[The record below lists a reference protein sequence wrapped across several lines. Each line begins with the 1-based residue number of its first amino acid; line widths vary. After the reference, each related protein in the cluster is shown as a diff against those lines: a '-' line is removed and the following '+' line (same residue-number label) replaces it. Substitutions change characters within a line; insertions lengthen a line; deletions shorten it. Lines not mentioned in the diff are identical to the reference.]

1 MKKNIMSLATV
12 GLVSLAVAATAF
24 ASPATVERSVNFRSA
39 PSTSSKVYQNL
50 KPGTSIEVLSQVN
63 AYWLKVK
70 VNGKEGYLSP
80 NYITYDSHDS
90 HNPGDSNASVTKEA
104 VTSGYVNFR
113 SGPSTSSKVKR
124 NLKPG
129 TPVRVLE
136 EVNAYWLKVEVGG
149 QEGYLSPNYITY
161 ASDNTDGSDD
171 SDDSDDSNETV
182 TQGAVTSGYVNF
194 RSGPSTSSK
203 VQQNLK
209 PGTPVRVL
217 EEVNAYWLKVEV
229 GGKTG
234 YLSPKYITYTGGQQ
248 PSPSPAPSPSPTPDP
263 APAPSAVAA
272 RIIQHAKDLEGIT
285 HYAYGVNQAPKLLDC
300 SAMVK
305 YVFGLEGIK
314 LKWGT
319 RYLKDSGTYV
329 PRGEL
334 KAGDLVLLRVG
345 SSSSIGH
352 VGIYMGNGQMIHNSP
367 SADGIEISSIETGY
381 WSSRY
386 VTARRVI

>member
-90 HNPGDSNASVTKEA
+90 HNPGDSNASVTKE
-104 VTSGYVNFR
+104 
-113 SGPSTSSKVKR
+113 
-124 NLKPG
+124 
-129 TPVRVLE
+129 
-136 EVNAYWLKVEVGG
+136 
-149 QEGYLSPNYITY
+149 
-161 ASDNTDGSDD
+161 
-171 SDDSDDSNETV
+171 
-182 TQGAVTSGYVNF
+182 AVTSGYVNF